1 MKMWLSCSGNYH
13 WRKWDWYLEDYRKD
27 KRFQRQY
34 KFWRWCLQFKCLILE
49 CIVLI
54 LEGSDCALYGCY
66 FLQYLK
72 VLQCLH
78 SHMQSI
84 SFYSSLKWTTTKYDR
99 PSFISRCRKMP
110 VKVNN
115 LSFSNFNNKILCAIL
130 LPGTWY
136 LVMYL
141 QDVPHVW

>member
-1 MKMWLSCSGNYH
+1 MRLSCSGNYH
-13 WRKWDWYLEDYRKD
+13 WRKWDWYLENYRKD

-34 KFWRWCLQFKCLILE
+34 KFWRWYLQFKCLILE

-72 VLQCLH
+72 VLQCLR
-78 SHMQSI
+78 SHIQRI

-99 PSFISRCRKMP
+99 PSFISRRRKMP
-110 VKVNN
+110 MKVNN
-115 LSFSNFNNKILCAIL
+115 LFFLISTIRSYVHFFYLV
-130 LPGTWY
+130 PGTWY

>member
-1 MKMWLSCSGNYH
+1 
-13 WRKWDWYLEDYRKD
+13 
-27 KRFQRQY
+27 
-34 KFWRWCLQFKCLILE
+34 
-49 CIVLI
+49 
-54 LEGSDCALYGCY
+54 
-66 FLQYLK
+66 
-72 VLQCLH
+72 
-78 SHMQSI
+78 
-84 SFYSSLKWTTTKYDR
+84 
-99 PSFISRCRKMP
+99 MP